1 MKLIQPIVE
10 GHGEKEALPVLLRRL
25 CNEASAWAVE
35 IGSPIRRPRNKL
47 ASEHGVMQA
56 VAIARR
62 QPACEAI
69 LIAFDGDRDCPAELG
84 PKVRGWAA
92 AAAGDLPCEVVLP
105 HREYEAWF
113 LAAIESLRTH
123 DLIRTNAESHPNPE
137 QPHGCPQCCL
147 RSVRRREVT
156 AFTETRR
163 RNRELHEHG
172 CRDKVA
178 AAARR
183 APEPV
188 AGSRVLGALAGA
200 GTYIGIRSGA
210 GAETQANT
218 GVTNG

>member
-10 GHGEKEALPVLLRRL
+10 GHGEEEALPVLLRRL
-25 CNEASAWAVE
+25 RNEASAWAVE

-56 VAIARR
+56 VEIARR

-92 AAAGDLPCEVVLP
+92 AAAGGLPCEVVLP

-137 QPHGCPQCCL
+137 QPRGAKGQLKERLAAGRIYSPTKHQAAL
-147 RSVRRREVT
+147 SASFSLELAYRRSRSFQKLTTSFGSLLKAIGEDIGVWPP
-156 AFTETRR
+156 
-163 RNRELHEHG
+163 EHWF
-172 CRDKVA
+172 D
-178 AAARR
+178 
-183 APEPV
+183 
-188 AGSRVLGALAGA
+188 S
-200 GTYIGIRSGA
+200 
-210 GAETQANT
+210 
-218 GVTNG
+218 